1 MKKLILLG
9 LLLAFPILLCGCGE
23 QRTVQ
28 GNMASENGTVALKSQ
43 SQEKKLTMSINGE
56 AIDVSWEYN
65 ETVTEIIDFA
75 ENRTIT
81 VNTTVYG
88 GFEQVGRL
96 PRSFSGNNVQMTAVS
111 GDIVL
116 YSDNQLVVFFGSN
129 SWSYTK
135 LGHINLPAN
144 ELKELLGGSS
154 AVIELKYE

>member
-28 GNMASENGTVALKSQ
+28 ENMASENGTAALKSQ
-43 SQEKKLTMSINGE
+43 SQEKKLTMSING
-56 AIDVSWEYN
+56 AVTDVSWENN
-65 ETVTEIIDFA
+65 ETVSEILDYV
-75 ENRTIT
+75 ENGIIT

-96 PRSFSGNNVQMTAVS
+96 PRSFSGNNVQMTAVP

-116 YSDNQLVVFFGSN
+116 YSGNQLVVFFGSN